1 MYFKNNS
8 SWLKWEHWGKK
19 RKKKKKLYKNVLLVC
34 SIFIFLKCELD
45 IFSFT
50 LNPLFSVFDSELVK

>member
-8 SWLKWEHWGKK
+8 SWLKWEHWGG
-19 RKKKKKLYKNVLLVC
+19 KKKLNKNVLLVC

-50 LNPLFSVFDSELVK
+50 LSPLFSVFDSELVE

>member
-19 RKKKKKLYKNVLLVC
+19 RKKKKLYKNVLLVWG
-34 SIFIFLKCELD
+34 IFIFLKCELD

>member
-1 MYFKNNS
+1 MRA
-8 SWLKWEHWGKK
+8 LGKK
-19 RKKKKKLYKNVLLVC
+19 KKKKKLYNNLLLVC

>member
-8 SWLKWEHWGKK
+8 SWLKWEHGVGGGK
-19 RKKKKKLYKNVLLVC
+19 LNKNVLLVC

-50 LNPLFSVFDSELVK
+50 LSPLFSVFDSELVE